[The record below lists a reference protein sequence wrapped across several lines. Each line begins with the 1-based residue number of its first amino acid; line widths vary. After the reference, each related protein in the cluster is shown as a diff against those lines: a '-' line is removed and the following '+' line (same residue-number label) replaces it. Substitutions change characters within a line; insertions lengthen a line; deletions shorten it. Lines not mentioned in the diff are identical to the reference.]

1 MSFLPP
7 LEMRPSSIAPNPVE
21 SRETPP
27 NCSVSLTSQRHPE
40 TFLRSLAQVEGTKGF
55 LPQPVKDLEGPSSTR
70 LEVRFPYHDSR
81 AMTRSPSH
89 AHRNLTSLAPQERL
103 PELPI
108 IPREQHH
115 TGAAA

>member
-27 NCSVSLTSQRHPE
+27 NCSVSLTSQRHHY
-40 TFLRSLAQVEGTKGF
+40 TFLRSPAQVEGTKGF
-55 LPQPVKDLEGPSSTR
+55 LPQPVKDLESPSSTR

-81 AMTRSPSH
+81 AMTRSP
-89 AHRNLTSLAPQERL
+89 
-103 PELPI
+103 
-108 IPREQHH
+108 
-115 TGAAA
+115 